1 MRKYILISPNLKQSL
16 IFCYEHNKTTN
27 QINIQEIAMDPLFT
41 SLTTAAAKATA
52 SEITTRVKAAKAN
65 NNKDQ
70 TIEELTGI
78 ITDLNESRGTLL
90 LIAQS
95 LKEKLVAQ
103 QINDDEINYI
113 VETIIP
119 KVESILQSEE
129 GISKSAKS
137 LEQIK
142 PILSEDTLKVLQTLG
157 FNYRKAIGEPLTQIV
172 RDWILS
178 KTESNNRKL
187 ELEILK
193 EQNYKANFELIG
205 KDDYSDRL
213 KEMQETYKTFHS

>member
-1 MRKYILISPNLKQSL
+1 
-16 IFCYEHNKTTN
+16 
-27 QINIQEIAMDPLFT
+27 MDPLFT

-103 QINDDEINYI
+103 QISDDEINYI